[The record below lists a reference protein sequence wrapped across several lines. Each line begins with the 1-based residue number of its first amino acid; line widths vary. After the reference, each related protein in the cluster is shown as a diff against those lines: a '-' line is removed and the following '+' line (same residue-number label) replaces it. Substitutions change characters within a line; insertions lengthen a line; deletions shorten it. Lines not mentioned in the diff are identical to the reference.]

1 MAVDRALIGSLLQL
15 RNFPE
20 FAPFRRWLNGQRDF
34 WRDALETQRDSDTL
48 RQAQGRAQVYKEILD
63 MLDQAEA
70 MAEKERGKPQRAVGM
85 LPKVPTPRQ
94 PQHQ

>member
-1 MAVDRALIGSLLQL
+1 MAVDRALIGNLLQL

-48 RQAQGRAQVYKEILD
+48 RQAQGRTQAYKEILD

-70 MAEKERGKPQRAVGM
+70 LAEKEWGKPQRTVGL
-85 LPKVPTPRQ
+85 LPKVPTTRKS
-94 PQHQ
+94 